1 MSPIDNDSTRPVN
14 PIQAGL
20 IVAGCISFIV
30 GVVLGMGG
38 NIPQAVLGTG
48 LVVFAGLCLA
58 AAAIRESIARLRKD
72 D

>member
-1 MSPIDNDSTRPVN
+1 MAPNDNDSRRSAN

-20 IVAGCISFIV
+20 VLAGCVSFIV
-30 GVVLGMGG
+30 GLVGIGG
-38 NIPQAVLGTG
+38 NIQQAIVGAG

-58 AAAIRESIARLRKD
+58 AAAIRDSIARLRKD